1 MYRRIREISR
11 YFSSVARQKNTEAK
25 KSFPY
30 TVRSIR
36 SEDIPDLVELSRE
49 NFFQYPV
56 SNLKYWCVHDPDGIQ
71 VAVNESGKV
80 VGVCSTV
87 KVNENLYF
95 GGLFMVQEKCRDA
108 DIGRKLAKECY
119 DHAGK
124 NNIGVNCSISKIGV
138 FQRRG
143 ITIFETDWK
152 SVEFEAYYPVNPHVL
167 SDQIP
172 SGVEILP
179 YQASYL
185 ESVLTYDR
193 SLMGYERRSIIEA
206 SCNEKDGSQTMVAM
220 KDGRCVGFGSIKLT
234 ILGLGRIVPLYAD
247 DVSIAEAMVKRLI
260 PTLPEAKGFTIVTIS
275 SNILGNMMLENFQ
288 IPVYDNIYRLYK
300 KEKVKVDTN
309 KIFAHFDI
317 DFSLF

>member
-108 DIGRKLAKECY
+108 DIGRKEG
-119 DHAGK
+119 D
-124 NNIGVNCSISKIGV
+124 I
-138 FQRRG
+138 
-143 ITIFETDWK
+143 
-152 SVEFEAYYPVNPHVL
+152 
-167 SDQIP
+167 
-172 SGVEILP
+172 
-179 YQASYL
+179 
-185 ESVLTYDR
+185 
-193 SLMGYERRSIIEA
+193 M
-206 SCNEKDGSQTMVAM
+206 
-220 KDGRCVGFGSIKLT
+220 
-234 ILGLGRIVPLYAD
+234 
-247 DVSIAEAMVKRLI
+247 
-260 PTLPEAKGFTIVTIS
+260 
-275 SNILGNMMLENFQ
+275 
-288 IPVYDNIYRLYK
+288 
-300 KEKVKVDTN
+300 KVDPEQQ
-309 KIFAHFDI
+309 KLQIRHCFREK
-317 DFSLF
+317 SLRRMKTYLPLSTMAENRLA